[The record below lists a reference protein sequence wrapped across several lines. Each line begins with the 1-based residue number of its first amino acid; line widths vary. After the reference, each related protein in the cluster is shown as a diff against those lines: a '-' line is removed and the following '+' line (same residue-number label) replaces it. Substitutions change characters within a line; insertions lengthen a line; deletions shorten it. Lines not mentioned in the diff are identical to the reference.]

1 MIMEF
6 EKSCNLLPARWRTRS
21 TDDIIHLQSKD
32 LRPTGAN
39 DLISGASSK
48 AEDVEGGSTT
58 V

>member
-6 EKSCNLLPARWRTRS
+6 EKYCNLLPARWRTRS
-21 TDDIIHLQSKD
+21 TDDIIHSESTD

-39 DLISGASSK
+39 DLISGANSK
-48 AEDVEGGSTT
+48 AEDVEGRSTM